1 MFTQIFFQATMKR
14 ASTEWALG
22 TEEGR
27 AKIKEKIIVVRDR
40 YTRKSLA
47 FSTAGVEADAKV

>member
-1 MFTQIFFQATMKR
+1 MKR

-47 FSTAGVEADAKV
+47 FSTAGVEAEAKV